1 MWKKNKGIVLF
12 LMIFICQFSFG
23 QTTDQYYK
31 RKLNGVS
38 DQWHKIVLPLDT
50 YTKVSED
57 LSDVRIYGL
66 PQSGDTLEIPY
77 KVQIPET
84 KVVTTELTFHLIN
97 SAAKSGGHYF
107 TLEMTDQAL
116 VSEILLS
123 FSEQNYDWKIKL
135 EGSQDLK
142 EWFTMLDDY
151 RILSI
156 KNSVTDYQFG
166 KVVFPPSK
174 YQYYRFFVKSKEK
187 PTLLEAKVLAST
199 PLQKAISHRSSSF
212 KITENKKDKKS
223 EIDIRLSSHAPV
235 SEIAIYGD
243 KRLEFYR
250 PFELKILRDSSKL
263 VSGTWT
269 YHFGSVMTGTL
280 SSLDENHFLFDN
292 TWTKALKL
300 TVYNHDNAPL
310 KIDSIRV
317 SGPDYQLIG
326 RFDDKNI
333 PYFLVYGDK
342 RLFKPTYDITHFATP
357 DSVETL
363 VLGDDEIIKIAAVEP
378 TPPLFENKWWLWVLM
393 ITIILILGTFTM
405 KMMKGTS

>member
-12 LMIFICQFSFG
+12 LIIFIAQFSFG

-31 RKLNGVS
+31 RKLNGVT
-38 DQWHKIVLPLDT
+38 DQWHKIMLPLDT
-50 YTKVSED
+50 YSKVSND

-66 PQSGDTLEIPY
+66 LQNGDTLEIPY

-84 KVVTTELTFHLIN
+84 KVVTKELPFRLIN
-97 SAAKSGGHYF
+97 SAAKSGGYYF
-107 TLEMTDQAL
+107 TFEMVDQAP

-123 FSEQNYDWKIKL
+123 FSEQNYDWKIKV

-142 EWFTMLDDY
+142 EWFTMVDDY

-156 KNSVTDYQFG
+156 KNGVTDYQFG
-166 KVVFPPSK
+166 KLVFPPSK

-187 PTLLEAKVLAST
+187 PTLLQAKVLASA
-199 PLQKAISHRSSSF
+199 PLQVALSHRSSSF
-212 KITENKKDKKS
+212 KITENKKDKNS
-223 EIDIRLSSHAPV
+223 EIDIHLSSHVPV
-235 SEIAIYGD
+235 SEIVIYGD

-263 VSGTWT
+263 VSGKWT

-280 SSLDENHFLFDN
+280 SSFDDNHFLFDN

-326 RFDDKNI
+326 RYDDKNI
-333 PYFLVYGDK
+333 SYFLVYGDK
-342 RLFKPTYDITHFATP
+342 RLLKPTYDITHFATP
-357 DSVETL
+357 DSVVSL
-363 VLGDDEIIKIAAVEP
+363 DLGDEEILKIDALEP

-393 ITIILILGTFTM
+393 ITIILILGGFTM